1 MIVPK
6 IVLKTDTKM
15 IKKKSKRERRG
26 EDEDNGFAIWGG
38 YMAAKISK
46 LEDQF
51 TVQAGK
57 ETEHESNIFQGIAI
71 YVNGYTVPGA
81 DELKRIMILHGGV
94 FHHYETRKT
103 THIIASNLPDTKVKQ
118 LKTLNVVKPAWIVD
132 SVTAGT
138 LLDFRKYLLYSN
150 HTKSQPRLNFQQEI
164 SSKKT
169 IKKDNELL
177 PCDQD
182 SESNSVDNETKCKEV
197 DTSTCLRSE
206 NEQQHTDH
214 CGNGGVENGLRELV
228 KSCPDSP
235 SLVKSKQSPGS
246 SPSKARTASA
256 SRRTAVEPQFL
267 SEFYGNSR
275 LHHLSTMGAMFKEYV
290 AKLREDSQGDFPGIK
305 RLMEWKKNS
314 GIRQDLGADD
324 DIIDD
329 FDDETFMNERN
340 KKVPCPT
347 KTIMHI
353 DMDCFFVSVG
363 LRNRPD
369 LHGCPVAVTHAKGN
383 ASRVREGTNRQY
395 EREFYRQRF
404 QNRLKQRQSGRS
416 GENEKVE
423 RKSRLD
429 DVDENESLS
438 EIASCNYEARKAG
451 VKNGMFF
458 GTAIK
463 LCPDLKTIPY
473 DFEGY
478 KEVSYKLY
486 DILASYTLEI
496 EAVSC
501 DEMYVNCSEILKK
514 ANVTSLEF
522 ASFLRAELKE
532 ATGCTASAGFG
543 SNPLQARLATK
554 KAKPNG
560 QFHLLPT
567 DVEMF
572 MHNIKVE
579 DLPGVGHSLAYR
591 LHAEGITDC
600 RDLQRLS
607 LASLQRKFGNKTG
620 ETLHQ
625 HARGDDQRALDVCHQ
640 RKSVSAEVNY
650 GIRFTTQKEAEA
662 FVQQLAQEV
671 VSRMKQARVRSR
683 QVTLKLMI
691 RAKDAPVET
700 AKFMGHGACDNI
712 SRSVSLGTPT
722 DDPDIIYREAV
733 ALERQ
738 LKISPSDLRGVGIQ
752 MNRLVHSATSGSAK
766 STVLTKFLGLKKT
779 KEENSEARI
788 ESDGGKRIGTE
799 SNNVKSP
806 SKRIESTKISQ
817 CAEVSNIPVGRVTG
831 LIGEVKMEKKRSA
844 VNDKMSEERKLVEH
858 ETDSKNKSFSKVGRT
873 AASCDHVGS
882 PVGGKPKITS
892 EDSNPIPILTPP
904 VEVPMMTLSQARK
917 LVRAW
922 VTSEVNPQTCD
933 VVMFTNYIQR
943 LVLARHLEDVDILFS
958 LLHRLL
964 INKGRPWKAAYG
976 TIVKNTQTIM
986 QTVYGANLKFLKQC
1000 FLITLK
1006 LCIHII
1012 LECFFVF
1019 HILHEKLSIKI
1030 IRHCN
1035 LICPLAIKVD
1045 FKQAR
1050 KKEKPDQI
1058 FRQKYR
1064 IITE

>member
-1 MIVPK
+1 
-6 IVLKTDTKM
+6 M

-26 EDEDNGFAIWGG
+26 EDEDNGFAMWGG

-46 LEDQF
+46 LEEQF

-103 THIIASNLPDTKVKQ
+103 THIIASNLPDTK

-169 IKKDNELL
+169 IKEDSELL

-182 SESNSVDNETKCKEV
+182 SESNSLDNETKCKEV
-197 DTSTCLRSE
+197 DTNTCLRSE
-206 NEQQHTDH
+206 NEQQHTNH
-214 CGNGGVENGLRELV
+214 CRNGVVETGLRELV

-246 SPSKARTASA
+246 SPSKARTANP

-314 GIRQDLGADD
+314 GIRQDLGADED
-324 DIIDD
+324 LIDD

-404 QNRLKQRQSGRS
+404 QTRLKQRQSGRS
-416 GENEKVE
+416 GENEEVE

-463 LCPDLKTIPY
+463 LCPGLKTIPY

-625 HARGDDQRALDVCHQ
+625 HARGEDQRALDVCHQ

-650 GIRFTTQKEAEA
+650 GIRFTTQREAEA

-671 VSRMKQARVRSR
+671 VSRMKQARVRGR

-779 KEENSEARI
+779 KGENSEARI
-788 ESDGGKRIGTE
+788 ESDGGKRVGTE

-806 SKRIESTKISQ
+806 SKCIESKKISQ
-817 CAEVSNIPVGRVTG
+817 CTEVSNVPVRRETG

-844 VNDKMSEERKLVEH
+844 VNDKMCQERKLVEQ
-858 ETDSKNKSFSKVGRT
+858 ETESKIKSFSKAGRT
-873 AASCDHVGS
+873 AASCDHVVGS
-882 PVGGKPKITS
+882 PVAGKPKLTS
-892 EDSNPIPILTPP
+892 EESNPIPILTPP

-986 QTVYGANLKFLKQC
+986 QTVYGANLKVPEF
-1000 FLITLK
+1000 
-1006 LCIHII
+1006 
-1012 LECFFVF
+1012 
-1019 HILHEKLSIKI
+1019 
-1030 IRHCN
+1030 
-1035 LICPLAIKVD
+1035 D
-1045 FKQAR
+1045 
-1050 KKEKPDQI
+1050 
-1058 FRQKYR
+1058 
-1064 IITE
+1064 